1 MNSIIL
7 KPYRISEID
16 LDKIIYAEIKEGK
29 NKKVIYLNYDSD
41 SNDHLSFQTTSL
53 LNIESLKK
61 KDGFY
66 ELDIPLYGANTQK
79 VSQLN
84 DFLRALD
91 KKIINDARKNSKK
104 WFNGMKNIT
113 YKSVIRSSTNKS
125 KEYVNGVLRIKI
137 TENSNTAPILIDG
150 KGKNINVND
159 IKPNSNIKM
168 ILECYA
174 IWITDSGFGLYL
186 KPVLMSFIEKKK
198 IIRYEYQL
206 LDDTEEENEQIEDVM
221 DTEVNPTSQS
231 AFIQDVIDKLSED
244 ETSQIELPENLKIIK
259 NTCVEKVNTCVE
271 KVNTCVE
278 KVNTCVEKVNTS
290 VEEVNISVEEVNT
303 YSEKKNPVYELSL
316 PIKEISLPIKEISFP
331 KKDSSETSD
340 YNTDDNIQ
348 TYKNYSS
355 EVNKILNHELEA
367 FDDNINNLNNDTS
380 SESLNNDLTDIN
392 VISKNMLNQI
402 TESDINKISLIDSD
416 LNDSSSNEDLKKL
429 KNIIKTNI

>member
-1 MNSIIL
+1 MSSIIL

-16 LDKIIYAEIKEGK
+16 LDKIIYTEIKEGR
-29 NKKVIYLNYDSD
+29 NKKVIYLSYDND

-53 LNIESLKK
+53 LNTESLKK

-104 WFNGMKNIT
+104 WFSGMRNIT

-137 TENSNTAPILIDG
+137 TENSSTAPILIDG
-150 KGKNINVND
+150 KGNNINVKD

-174 IWITDSGFGLYL
+174 IWITDNGFGLYL

-198 IIRYEYQL
+198 IVRYEYQL
-206 LDDTEEENEQIEDVM
+206 LDDSEEENEPIEDVM

-231 AFIQDVIDKLSED
+231 AFIQDVLEKFSED

-259 NTCVEKVNTCVE
+259 NTVAEEDQQQVQELSLPIKE
-271 KVNTCVE
+271 M
-278 KVNTCVEKVNTS
+278 S
-290 VEEVNISVEEVNT
+290 VPVTELSV
-303 YSEKKNPVYELSL
+303 PVTELSL
-316 PIKEISLPIKEISFP
+316 PIKEISIPIID

-355 EVNKILNHELEA
+355 EVNKILNHELEG

-380 SESLNNDLTDIN
+380 SEDLNDDLTDIK

-402 TESDINKISLIDSD
+402 TESDVNKISLIDSD
-416 LNDSSSNEDLKKL
+416 LNNSSSDEDLRKL
-429 KNIIKTNI
+429 ENIIKTNI